1 MPRNL
6 RSAFQ
11 SIRQNKI
18 RSVLAGFGIAWGIF
32 LLVFF
37 LGIGNG
43 FKNGVMDLFQGYAQK
58 SLFVYGGQ
66 TSVATRELGENT
78 QILFRGEELIE
89 DLKRRYGVVTA
100 CSPETTKPSIPVL
113 SEGESVVA
121 SVKGVAS
128 DYFRI
133 KILNVKAGR
142 PLNRMDD
149 RACRNAAVI
158 GEGVEQALFGK
169 NSSLGKKIMIGEAL
183 FEVVGILSSE
193 DLFSIQERNSV
204 YLPSSTYG
212 KHFNSEG
219 LISSFCL
226 SLSLDAKTSEI
237 EKDLKGYL
245 AWRYGFDPHDAN
257 ALYVANI
264 ETQTASFESLFKGL
278 QILIWIVGICLL
290 LSGIVGV
297 TNVML
302 IIVKERTN
310 EIGIRKAVGATSG
323 SIISMMMTESIVIT
337 ASAGAVGALLGMG
350 IVLLADKFLLPLF
363 NTEIMSRLEVDSM
376 AVIAS
381 MIVLCLCGVLAGLFP
396 ALKASQIEPVDAI
409 RYENRG

>member
-1 MPRNL
+1 MSPNL

-43 FKNGVMDLFQGYAQK
+43 FKNGVMNLFQGYAQK

-66 TSVATRELGENT
+66 TSVATRALGENT
-78 QILFRGEELIE
+78 RILFREDLIE
-89 DLKRRYGVVTA
+89 DLKKRYRLVSA
-100 CSPETTKPSIPVL
+100 CSPEMTMPSMSVL
-113 SEGESVVA
+113 AEGETAVA
-121 SVKGVAS
+121 SVKGVSS

-133 KILNVKAGR
+133 KILNVKTGR
-142 PLNRMDD
+142 PLNHMDD
-149 RACRNAAVI
+149 WACRNTAVI

-169 NSSLGKKIMIGEAL
+169 ASGLGKKVMLGDAL
-183 FEVVGILSSE
+183 FEIVGILSSE

-204 YLPSSTYG
+204 YLPSSAYRTY
-212 KHFNSEG
+212 FNSEG
-219 LISSFCL
+219 LVNAFCL
-226 SLSLDAKTSEI
+226 TLSLEAETSEI
-237 EKDLKGYL
+237 ENDLKAYL

-257 ALYVANI
+257 AVYVANI
-264 ETQTASFESLFKGL
+264 EMQTASFESLFHGL
-278 QILIWIVGICLL
+278 QVLIWIVGICLL

-297 TNVML
+297 ANVML

-337 ASAGAVGALLGMG
+337 ASAGIIGTLLGIGVVM
-350 IVLLADKFLLPLF
+350 LADQFLLPLF

-376 AVIAS
+376 GVVAAMV
-381 MIVLCLCGVLAGLFP
+381 VLCMCGVLAGLFP
-396 ALKASQIEPVDAI
+396 AIKASQIEPVDAI

>member
-1 MPRNL
+1 MSPNL

-43 FKNGVMDLFQGYAQK
+43 LKNGVMNLFQGYAQK

-66 TSVATRELGENT
+66 TSVATRALGENT
-78 QILFRGEELIE
+78 RILFREDLIE
-89 DLKRRYGVVTA
+89 DLKKRYRLVSA
-100 CSPETTKPSIPVL
+100 CSPEMTMPSMSVL
-113 SEGESVVA
+113 AEGETAVA
-121 SVKGVAS
+121 SVKGVSS

-133 KILNVKAGR
+133 KILNVKTGR
-142 PLNRMDD
+142 PLNHMDD
-149 RACRNAAVI
+149 RACRNTAVI

-169 NSSLGKKIMIGEAL
+169 ASGLGKKVMLGDAL
-183 FEVVGILSSE
+183 FEIVGILSSE

-204 YLPSSTYG
+204 YLPSSAYRTY
-212 KHFNSEG
+212 FNSEG
-219 LISSFCL
+219 LVNAFCL
-226 SLSLDAKTSEI
+226 TLSLEAETSEI
-237 EKDLKGYL
+237 ENDLKAYL

-257 ALYVANI
+257 AVYVANI
-264 ETQTASFESLFKGL
+264 ETQTASFESLFHGL
-278 QILIWIVGICLL
+278 QALIWIVGICLL

-297 TNVML
+297 ANVML

-337 ASAGAVGALLGMG
+337 ASAGIIGTLLGIGVVM
-350 IVLLADKFLLPLF
+350 LADQFLLPLF

-376 AVIAS
+376 AVVAA
-381 MIVLCLCGVLAGLFP
+381 MVVLCMCGVLAGLFP
-396 ALKASQIEPVDAI
+396 AIKASQIEPVDAI

>member
-1 MPRNL
+1 MSRNL

-43 FKNGVMDLFQGYAQK
+43 FKNGVMDLFHGYAQK

-66 TSVATRELGENT
+66 TSVATSALGENT
-78 QILFRGEELIE
+78 QILFGEELMD

-100 CSPETTKPSIPVL
+100 CSPEMTMPSIPVL
-113 SEGESVVA
+113 SEGEVAVA
-121 SVKGVAS
+121 SVKGVSS

-133 KILNVKAGR
+133 KILSVKAGR

-149 RACRNAAVI
+149 RVCRNAAVI
-158 GEGVEQALFGK
+158 GEGIEQALFGK
-169 NSSLGKKIMIGEAL
+169 TSGLGKKIMIGEAL

-204 YLPSSTYG
+204 YLPSSTYDTY
-212 KHFNSEG
+212 FNSEG
-219 LISSFCL
+219 IISSFCL
-226 SLSLDAKTSEI
+226 SLSLDAETSEI

-264 ETQTASFESLFKGL
+264 ETQTASFESLFHGL

-337 ASAGAVGALLGMG
+337 MSAGFIGALLGIG
-350 IVLLADKFLLPLF
+350 VVLLSDKFLLPLL
-363 NTEIMSRLEVDSM
+363 NTEVMSRLEVDSM

-381 MIVLCLCGVLAGLFP
+381 MIILCLCGVLAGLFP
-396 ALKASQIEPVDAI
+396 AIKASQIEPVDAI

>member
-1 MPRNL
+1 MSRSRNL
-6 RSAFQ
+6 RSAVQ
-11 SIRQNKI
+11 SIRQNKM

-37 LGIGNG
+37 LGVGNG
-43 FKNGVMDLFQGYAQK
+43 FKYGVMDLFRGYAQK

-66 TSVATRELGENT
+66 TSVTTDALGENT
-78 QILFRGEELIE
+78 QILFREELIE

-100 CSPETTKPSIPVL
+100 CSPETTLPSIQVL
-113 SEGESVVA
+113 SDGEVTVA

-149 RACRNAAVI
+149 RASRNTVVI

-169 NSSLGKKIMIGEAL
+169 SSGLGKHIQIGDAIFKI
-183 FEVVGILSSE
+183 VGILSSK
-193 DLFSIQERNSV
+193 DLLSIQERNSV
-204 YLPSSTYG
+204 YLPSSTYSAC
-212 KHFNSEG
+212 FNSEG
-219 LISSFCL
+219 FINSFCL
-226 SLSLDAKTSEI
+226 SLSINAETSEL

-245 AWRYGFDPHDAN
+245 AWRHGFSPHDSN

-264 ETQTASFESLFKGL
+264 ETQTASFSNLFRGL

-297 TNVML
+297 ANVML

-337 ASAGAVGALLGMG
+337 ASAGIIGAVLGIG
-350 IVLLADKFLLPLF
+350 IVLLADKFLLPVI
-363 NTEIMSRLEVDSM
+363 NTEILSRLEIDSM
-376 AVIAS
+376 AVVSS

-409 RYENRG
+409 RYEKG